1 MSPRPWIAVAAVVLL
16 AAGAAGCGKKRLA
29 RNNMPL
35 KDWIVGNWVRT
46 DDYTVW
52 QWKADGEMIT
62 TGQLPVAGSY
72 GVQEPNTVTFLCSGG
87 NAVTTSSMLDVK
99 MDTASQSLTIVFEV
113 KEDEMRVVGMKS
125 DVVWR
130 KSAK

>member
-1 MSPRPWIAVAAVVLL
+1 MSHRPWIAFAAVVLL

-35 KDWIVGNWVRT
+35 KDWVVGNWVRT

-62 TGQLPVAGSY
+62 TGQIPVAGSY
-72 GVQEPNTVTFLCSGG
+72 GVEEPNTVKFFCSGG
-87 NAVTTSSMLDVK
+87 NAMTTSMMLGVPVDR
-99 MDTASQSLTIVFEV
+99 DSQSLTIVFEV
-113 KEDEMRVVGMKS
+113 KEDEMRVVSQKS

>member
-1 MSPRPWIAVAAVVLL
+1 MRHRPWIAFAALVLL

-35 KDWIVGNWVRT
+35 KDWIVGNWIRT

-52 QWKADGEMIT
+52 QFKGDGEMIT
-62 TGQLPVAGSY
+62 TGQIPVAGSFE
-72 GVQEPNTVTFLCSGG
+72 VVEPNTVKFLCSGG
-87 NAVTTSSMLDVK
+87 NAMTTSMMLGVK
-99 MDTASQSLTIVFEV
+99 VDSASQSLTLVFEV
-113 KEDEMRVVGMKS
+113 KEDEMRVVSEKS